1 MARFDV
7 LGLKRGALVLDCQ
20 ADVLSGLRTRFVVPL
35 FPIANAPFA
44 ADRLNP
50 ALDLAE
56 GRYVLTTQAAATIDV
71 REIERVVASLAHAES
86 QIMNALDMLLTGY

>member
-7 LGLKRGALVLDCQ
+7 LALKSGGLVLECQ
-20 ADVLSGLRTRFVVPL
+20 ADILSYLRTRFVVPL
-35 FPIANAPFA
+35 FPLRMASFA

-50 ALDLAE
+50 ALDLPD
-56 GRYVLTTQAAATIDV
+56 GRYIMATQGAATIDV
-71 REIERVVASLAHAES
+71 HEISGVVASLAQAES